1 MQIEV
6 NKKRFTVDEYY
17 QMAAAGILRPEDRVE
32 LIDGEIVQMS
42 PIGDRH
48 ALCVMIANNLFARAL
63 GAAALINVQNPLR
76 LNKYTEPQP
85 DIVVLKPR
93 ADYYKHKKIRAE
105 DTLLVVGVSDSSIR
119 YDQKIKVPRYA
130 EAGIPE
136 VWIENLQVDE
146 LLVYRDLAE
155 HRYSVCKTLR
165 RSDSVSPRAFPDV
178 SFRIDDLL
186 G

>member
-6 NKKRFTVDEYY
+6 NKKLFTVDEYY

-48 ALCVMIANNLFARAL
+48 ALCVMIATNLFARAL
-63 GAAALINVQNPLR
+63 GTEALINVQNPLR

-93 ADYYKHKKIRAE
+93 TDYYKHQQIRPE
-105 DTLLVVGVSDSSIR
+105 DTLLVVEVSDSSVR
-119 YDQKIKVPRYA
+119 YDQKIKLPRYA
-130 EAGIPE
+130 AAGIPE
-136 VWIENLQVDE
+136 VWIENLQMDE
-146 LLVYRDLAE
+146 LLVYRDLKE
-155 HRYSVCKTLR
+155 QSYTVCLTLR
-165 RSDSVSPRAFPDV
+165 RSDSVSPGAFSDV